1 MKFTSKILQAV
12 VSYALLAMIVGCG
25 SMRGD
30 DGMLPDRKVEYKK
43 SRGVERDLEIPPDLT
58 SSSIRDELVIP
69 GTRPEGGTTLSTLET
84 SERGRTGPGGGGEVL
99 PTVENIEVK
108 RDGEQRWLLI
118 QGEPEDVWF
127 RVVEFWQ
134 ENGILLEEQDPTV
147 GIMVTD
153 WIENRADIK
162 NDFITDAFRG
172 LFDGLYS
179 ASTRDQFRIRIEP
192 GIEPATTELY
202 LTQRGMQETIIQD
215 GQGDVERTVWNPRET
230 DHGLE
235 AAMLRR
241 LMVYLGVEDQT
252 ASRALAAKG
261 AAPAQ
266 RSRLIK
272 SGDQVWLTVNE
283 EFPRAWRL
291 TGIALDRVGFAVEDR
306 DRSGGVYYV
315 RYNDPMEGVEDE
327 GLLAKLAFWRDN
339 DKNIDKEQ
347 QYQVTLLT
355 EGESTRVVIRNE
367 QGERDNSETA
377 QRILTLLQEQ
387 IR

>member
-1 MKFTSKILQAV
+1 
-12 VSYALLAMIVGCG
+12 
-25 SMRGD
+25 
-30 DGMLPDRKVEYKK
+30 MLPDRKVEYKK

-192 GIEPATTELY
+192 SFPQSQSQPSRSRNEIPPTAQSAHKPSLLRGRSLPRLEDRADAANAAAARQPSLRAQVAPRWRADLDGGRNDVLVFKFSEAARQKIALMAAGDRARGATAYVSLEPCCHHGRTPPCTEALIEAGVATHPPEAQVVATTE
-202 LTQRGMQETIIQD
+202 GN
-215 GQGDVERTVWNPRET
+215 V
-230 DHGLE
+230 
-235 AAMLRR
+235 
-241 LMVYLGVEDQT
+241 
-252 ASRALAAKG
+252 ALA
-261 AAPAQ
+261 
-266 RSRLIK
+266 
-272 SGDQVWLTVNE
+272 E
-283 EFPRAWRL
+283 
-291 TGIALDRVGFAVEDR
+291 
-306 DRSGGVYYV
+306 V
-315 RYNDPMEGVEDE
+315 R
-327 GLLAKLAFWRDN
+327 
-339 DKNIDKEQ
+339 Q
-347 QYQVTLLT
+347 QMFQPIYPHY
-355 EGESTRVVIRNE
+355 
-367 QGERDNSETA
+367 A
-377 QRILTLLQEQ
+377 
-387 IR
+387 